1 MIGVPV
7 SLVTPELDAETQT
20 MVNEI
25 REPLGKT
32 ILDPAHLV

>member
-7 SLVTPELDAETQT
+7 SLMTPGLDAEAQT

-25 REPLGKT
+25 RKPLGKT
-32 ILDPAHLV
+32 ILDQAH

>member
-7 SLVTPELDAETQT
+7 SLITPELDAETQT

-32 ILDPAHLV
+32 ILDQAHLV